1 MVLLVTHIAWLGKKS
16 PFCGNV
22 TYGLTIT
29 EALRNRG
36 HRISFIHFDTPA
48 SFPLRRDDSDNPLM
62 PWQTASP
69 AAASAN
75 AAAHSLST
83 GLATGLTNGFTT
95 ALNSGLSGFNSK
107 AGSNFQG
114 GSRSPAGV
122 NWLGAA
128 SSQSGEG
135 SLSGTSSQAGISSQ
149 ANSNLRSGSNS
160 QANTSFES
168 GANAQ
173 SGVNAQSATGRLA
186 PVDAQQTGDAAQT
199 AEALA
204 KAEAL
209 ANPEV
214 ALTYLMKSQVYTVP
228 APGAQ
233 RELRESLERLRPDV
247 VHASLTLSPLDFLL
261 PDLCE
266 QLGLPLVATF
276 HPAFDAG
283 LRNLTAGTTQL
294 MYQLYA
300 PSLAHYDRV
309 IVFSELQA
317 ELLNRLGVKENR
329 LAVIPN
335 GVDPQQWAPA
345 GQEQPSV
352 SQELAALQ
360 RQFGNE
366 RIFLYMGR
374 IAPEKNVEA
383 LLKAWRLVQLP
394 GCRLVVVGDGTMRQQ
409 LMQSYGEEDRVLW
422 WGHEPDRLRR
432 LALLQL
438 AEVFILPSLVEGLS
452 LALLEAMASGTACI
466 ATDAGA
472 DGEVLEGGA
481 GIVISTQA
489 VTTQLRT
496 LLPLLRDQPVLSA
509 ELGRRARA
517 RVLERYSLSHN
528 IDALEKLYGQL
539 LHPGEL
545 VG

>member
-1 MVLLVTHIAWLGKKS
+1 VVHLVTHIAWLGKKS

-83 GLATGLTNGFTT
+83 GLTNGLTT
-95 ALNSGLSGFNSK
+95 ALNTGLSGFNAK
-107 AGSNFQG
+107 AGTNFQG
-114 GSRSPAGV
+114 GSRSQAGV

-128 SSQSGEG
+128 SSKSGEG
-135 SLSGTSSQAGISSQ
+135 SLSGTSSQAGISSR

-173 SGVNAQSATGRLA
+173 SATGRLA
-186 PVDAQQTGDAAQT
+186 PVDAQQTGDAQQT

-204 KAEAL
+204 EAEAL

-345 GQEQPSV
+345 GQDQPSV

-409 LMQSYGEEDRVLW
+409 LMQSFGEEDRVLW

-539 LHPGEL
+539 LHPGGL

>member
-1 MVLLVTHIAWLGKKS
+1 MVHLVTHIAWLGKKS

-48 SFPLRRDDSDNPLM
+48 SFPMRRDDSDNPLM

-69 AAASAN
+69 AAATVSTN
-75 AAAHSLST
+75 AA
-83 GLATGLTNGFTT
+83 T
-95 ALNSGLSGFNSK
+95 AALSGANSQ
-107 AGSNFQG
+107 AAVNFQ
-114 GSRSPAGV
+114 AH
-122 NWLGAA
+122 
-128 SSQSGEG
+128 
-135 SLSGTSSQAGISSQ
+135 TSSQAAASARAT
-149 ANSNLRSGSNS
+149 ANFL
-160 QANTSFES
+160 S
-168 GANAQ
+168 GANSRATASAQ
-173 SGVNAQSATGRLA
+173 AA
-186 PVDAQQTGDAAQT
+186 VDASQTGDAPQT
-199 AEALA
+199 
-204 KAEAL
+204 AEAL